1 MKRQIGIVTL
11 LFLMGCT
18 PEPTNEGTEP
28 PPAEEST
35 RDESATS
42 EESNT
47 TEETEL
53 NIGEVTAIAE
63 NLEIPWSL
71 ARSADEWFVSERGGT
86 IAVIDDSGRVTQSA
100 VNLDEDVFEIGE
112 GGLLGIALSDDFE
125 SSGILY
131 AYHTY
136 GLSGRDVKNR
146 VVELT
151 WDGERFE
158 ETGVLIDEIPG
169 ARFHNGGRLLVDGAY
184 LWVTTGDAL
193 VPELAQDES
202 SLAGKILRI
211 PLSGEGEPTD
221 WIYSLGHRNP
231 QGLSRMDDTLYASE
245 HGASGHDEVNVIE
258 EGNNYGWPLIE
269 ANEEREGLVTPWFE
283 VGETSWA
290 PSGIATDERYVYM
303 ATLRN
308 ERLVAIDRETK
319 QVTTIV
325 EGVGRIRDVWLDD
338 DTLYFIS
345 NNTDGR
351 GNPQSQDDK
360 LYQVTIR

>member
-18 PEPTNEGTEP
+18 PESTNEGSEQP
-28 PPAEEST
+28 PSEESVETTDESSIAEES
-35 RDESATS
+35 D
-42 EESNT
+42 
-47 TEETEL
+47 L
-53 NIGEVTAIAE
+53 NIGQVTPIVE
-63 NLEIPWSL
+63 NLDIPWSI
-71 ARSADEWFVSERGGT
+71 ARTPDGWFVSERGGT
-86 IAVIDDSGRVTQSA
+86 ITVIDDSGRTTQA
-100 VNLDEDVFEIGE
+100 EVNLKESVFEIGE
-112 GGLLGIALSDDFE
+112 GGLLGIALSEDFE
-125 SSGILY
+125 SSGIVY

-136 GLSGRDVKNR
+136 GSSGRDVQNR

-158 ETGVLIDEIPG
+158 ETGVLLDEIPG
-169 ARFHNGGRLLVDGAY
+169 ARFHNGGRLLLDGEY
-184 LWVTTGDAL
+184 LFVTTGDAL

-231 QGLSRMDDTLYASE
+231 QGLSRIDGLLYASE

-258 EGNNYGWPLIE
+258 AGENYGWPIIE
-269 ANEEREGLVTPWFE
+269 ANEKQDGLVTPWFE

-290 PSGIATDERYVYM
+290 PSGIATDNRYVYM
-303 ATLRN
+303 ATLRD

-325 EGVGRIRDVWLDD
+325 DDVGRIRDVWLND
-338 DTLYFIS
+338 DTLYFVS

-360 LYQVTIR
+360 LYEVVIR

>member
-11 LFLMGCT
+11 LFLMGCA
-18 PEPTNEGTEP
+18 PEQTNEGTEP
-28 PPAEEST
+28 P
-35 RDESATS
+35 TS
-42 EESNT
+42 EETRSESETDSETST
-47 TEETEL
+47 TGESDLE
-53 NIGEVTAIAE
+53 IGEVTAIAE
-63 NLEIPWSL
+63 NLTIPWSL
-71 ARSADEWFVSERGGT
+71 ARTEEGWLVSERGGT
-86 IAVIDDSGRVTQSA
+86 ITVIDASGRATRQD
-100 VNLDEDVFEIGE
+100 VNFKESVFEIGE
-112 GGLLGIALSDDFE
+112 GGLLGLALSEDFE

-136 GLSGRDVKNR
+136 GSSGRNVQNR

-158 ETGVLIDEIPG
+158 ETDVLLDEIPG
-169 ARFHNGGRLLVDGAY
+169 ARFHNGGRLLLDGEH

-211 PLSGEGEPTD
+211 PLSGDGEPTD

-231 QGLSRMDDTLYASE
+231 QGLSQIDDVLYASE

-258 EGNNYGWPLIE
+258 EGNNYGWPIIE
-269 ANEEREGLVTPWFE
+269 ANQEQEGLVTPWFE

-290 PSGIATDERYVYM
+290 PSGIATDEQYVYM

-325 EGVGRIRDVWLDD
+325 EDVGRIRDVWLED

-351 GNPQSQDDK
+351 GNPQPQDDQ